1 MNLKSKLQTLS
12 ILLFAAALTA
22 CSGGGGGGGGGG
34 GSSIGPRTSATITA
48 SGFINALNS
57 VDGAAFP
64 YDNYM
69 VKDQYD
75 TIRNDETW
83 FVIWDSKYNEN
94 VAVSL
99 QYLRSIVYYDY
110 FSSNNG
116 LAREYRAINAD
127 DAFFYGIIGDGF
139 GNNYEIVDY
148 YGVDAWGRSV
158 YVGYDSGLF
167 YEDEQ
172 DTFDVSL
179 MAGEKE
185 TKDFFQKAANVSFA
199 YSINIE
205 TSLALVTLG
214 QKVEQMLDQSKGEIT
229 AEDQMA
235 LMNDLSELTGV
246 TLADVQKAAFDSKA
260 KEDLISSVAQ
270 RIGTSA
276 SNLEQRILPEVFG
289 FDF

>member
-1 MNLKSKLQTLS
+1 MNLSSKLQTLAVL
-12 ILLFAAALTA
+12 IMAAALTA
-22 CSGGGGGGGGGG
+22 CSGGGGGGGGG
-34 GSSIGPRTSATITA
+34 SSSSVGPRTSPSITA
-48 SGFINALNS
+48 TSFISALNS
-57 VDGAAFP
+57 VDGASFP
-64 YDNYM
+64 LDSYM

-75 TIRNDETW
+75 TLRTDEDW
-83 FVIWDSKYNEN
+83 FVIWDAEYNEN

-99 QYLRSIVYYDY
+99 QYIRSIVYYDY

-127 DAFFYGIIGDGF
+127 DAFMYGIIGDGF

-148 YGVDAWGRSV
+148 AGVDAWGDAI

-179 MAGEKE
+179 MASEKE
-185 TKDFFQKAANVSFA
+185 TKEFFQKAANVSFA

-229 AEDQMA
+229 AEDQLA

-246 TLADVQKAAFDSKA
+246 TLDDVQKAAIDTQA
-260 KEDLISSVAQ
+260 KEELISDVAN

-289 FDF
+289 FNF

>member
-1 MNLKSKLQTLS
+1 MNLGQKLQTLVFLV
-12 ILLFAAALTA
+12 IAATLTA
-22 CSGGGGGGGGGG
+22 CSGGGGGGG
-34 GSSIGPRTSATITA
+34 SSSSLGPRTSPSITA
-48 SGFINALNS
+48 NGFISALNN
-57 VDGAAFP
+57 VDGASFP
-64 YDNYM
+64 FDNYM
-69 VKDQYD
+69 VKDQFD
-75 TIRNDETW
+75 TLRTDEDW
-83 FVIWDSKYNEN
+83 FVIWDAEYNEN

-99 QYLRSIVYYDY
+99 QYLRSIVYFDY

-127 DAFFYGIIGDGF
+127 DAFFNGIIGDGF

-148 YGVDAWGRSV
+148 AGDDAWGNAV

-179 MAGEKE
+179 MASEKE
-185 TKDFFQKAANVSFA
+185 TKEFFQKAANVSFA

-235 LMNDLSELTGV
+235 LMNDLTELSGV
-246 TLADVQKAAFDSKA
+246 TLDDVQKAAFDNKA
-260 KEDLISSVAQ
+260 KEELISDVAN
-270 RIGTSA
+270 RIGTTA
-276 SNLEQRILPEVFG
+276 TNLEQRILPEVFG
-289 FDF
+289 YNF